1 MRKEPKEPAAM
12 QPASYEP
19 PEHGRFGNAIPEPS
33 EDKALSEPGSYSG
46 TTVRRPEGAAPA
58 VISVRGEATLL
69 VDPEVAD
76 LTVIVTAHARD
87 RREAFERLVKRNDE
101 VLDLVRSYGDSVDRV
116 ESTGVSVAP
125 ELRRGKDERIRSYSG
140 AVRVRVT
147 VADIAILGELV
158 ARVADLETAVIEGP
172 YWRLRRSSPVYR
184 EARNRAVAEA
194 VARARDYAEAV
205 GSRVT
210 GLLEL
215 ADNGLTSSAVQP
227 RAQAPG
233 GVFYGARA
241 AAAGAAETPTLD
253 LEPQQQTIYAS
264 VEARFQAS
272 QPEFPI

>member
-1 MRKEPKEPAAM
+1 M
-12 QPASYEP
+12 QPASHEP
-19 PEHGRFGNAIPEPS
+19 PEHGRPGGATMRRGPGAAQPEPAAP
-33 EDKALSEPGSYSG
+33 KP
-46 TTVRRPEGAAPA
+46 TVVAGRAQSATPA

-76 LTVIVTAHARD
+76 LTVVVSAQARD

-125 ELRRGKDERIRSYSG
+125 ELRKGKDERIRSYSG

-147 VADIAILGELV
+147 VADISILGELV
-158 ARVADLETAVIEGP
+158 ARVADLETAVVEGP
-172 YWRLRRSSPVYR
+172 YWRLRHSSPVYR

-194 VARARDYAEAV
+194 MARARDYAEAV

-215 ADNGLTSSAVQP
+215 ADTGLTSTSE
-227 RAQAPG
+227 QAHAK
-233 GVFYGARA
+233 F
-241 AAAGAAETPTLD
+241 AGAMVYGGHTLGGSLSEPPALD
-253 LEPQQQTIYAS
+253 LEPQQQTVYAS
-264 VEARFQAS
+264 VEARFQAL
-272 QPEFPI
+272 QPEFPV